1 MRYGFFWCELEA
13 EEESER
19 SAAVLLVGMRFEL
32 EVEEESEK
40 SAAVLLV
47 GMRYGFFWFETE
59 AGTELEGSCSLVE
72 IFEIEGSFESETS

>member
-32 EVEEESEK
+32 EAEEESEK
-40 SAAVLLV
+40 SVLLLV
-47 GMRYGFFWFETE
+47 GMRCGFFWFETE

>member
-32 EVEEESEK
+32 EAEEESEK
-40 SAAVLLV
+40 SVLLLV
-47 GMRYGFFWFETE
+47 GMRCDFFWFETE

-72 IFEIEGSFESETS
+72 IFEIEDSFESETS